1 MTSSL
6 ASKYNYINVNS
17 GVSKNRKLNIQLSF
31 FVFVIKVMNET
42 ISLVV
47 ALLPSALF
55 LKKAKFSHS
64 PQKTYN
70 RQLFFSLLI
79 D

>member
-64 PQKTYN
+64 PQKHITDN
-70 RQLFFSLLI
+70 FFSLLI